1 VGKCS
6 WQLCWVIVAALL
18 AAGYNT
24 VEMKKEI
31 VDELD
36 CDNFKET
43 SLLDRFPMVGPMASL
58 IFEKGIY
65 KGKFCENWMR
75 ELPQRKNVET
85 FSDLVI
91 VVNDL
96 SDNGK

>member
-1 VGKCS
+1 
-6 WQLCWVIVAALL
+6 
-18 AAGYNT
+18 
-24 VEMKKEI
+24 MKKEI

-36 CDNFKET
+36 YNNFKDT
-43 SLLDRFPMVGPMASL
+43 SLLDRFPMVEPMASL

-75 ELPQRKNVET
+75 ELLQRKNVET
-85 FSDLVI
+85 FSDLII
-91 VVNDL
+91 VVNGL